1 MAIKDELDFIYE
13 YTLALAHAEGWGER
27 DAQDIARDAVK
38 AHFKQEY

>member
-13 YTLALAHAEGWGER
+13 YTLTLAYAEGWDDR